1 MTTALQVLAILV
13 IVDIFA
19 LSIAALTDDGS
30 RLQRLA
36 IIVLMLPLFMF
47 GQLMSWAEV
56 RKEA

>member
-1 MTTALQVLAILV
+1 MTTALQVIAILV

-30 RLQRLA
+30 KLQRLA

-47 GQLMSWAEV
+47 GQLMRWAEV